1 MRSPSDVVRIASTTG
16 VSSPIIGI
24 LRPIG
29 SSAPAKPDPKIASAE
44 TMSDL
49 LPVRRSAG
57 KKKSLTRRLVE
68 GKNGGTLCLHSQ
80 ALHSTEFYYFK
91 PVIRTRFAKHAM
103 DMVPHG
109 LLGELKLE
117 GYFLISHTK
126 RDQPHK
132 FLLPATQT

>member
-1 MRSPSDVVRIASTTG
+1 
-16 VSSPIIGI
+16 
-24 LRPIG
+24 
-29 SSAPAKPDPKIASAE
+29 
-44 TMSDL
+44 MSV
-49 LPVRRSAG
+49 VRRSAG

-68 GKNGGTLCLHSQ
+68 RKNGGTLCLHSQ
-80 ALHSTEFYYFK
+80 SLHSTEFYYFK